1 MGPPCPNSLMSN
13 IGLALPWD
21 AELLMQAHR
30 STPGTW
36 RETLQATQMTGP
48 PSSPT
53 FPHRKVGGPTH
64 PLDSSARPQQTQPPF
79 FSPCRCLHSCRTARA
94 ATTPPPGSPAQEC
107 EERGTVG
114 RLPTPSSPRP
124 PSRSRPP
131 PPPRGPHKDP
141 AISSRVKAEQ
151 QNAHSPSFQHSPRGL
166 PNVSYRVAGRATTGL
181 STSNHLPSPH
191 LHNFTPSGCHSPV
204 PVSCMAI
211 GTHLPPRAFL
221 SLLLLL
227 QVLLQP
233 QHPHGAPPSASQ
245 TSLEGAVW
253 LSMGWAG
260 RLRGFPPAGLQAL
273 RVQRCC

>member
-166 PNVSYRVAGRATTGL
+166 PNVSYRVAGRATTEMVALHPTISHRHTCTTSHPQDATAL
-181 STSNHLPSPH
+181 SPCPAWPLAHISLPE
-191 LHNFTPSGCHSPV
+191 PSSLSSSSSSR
-204 PVSCMAI
+204 SCCSRSI
-211 GTHLPPRAFL
+211 PTGLPPA
-221 SLLLLL
+221 
-227 QVLLQP
+227 
-233 QHPHGAPPSASQ
+233 PHKPPRREQSGSAW
-245 TSLEGAVW
+245 G
-253 LSMGWAG
+253 
-260 RLRGFPPAGLQAL
+260 GLGG
-273 RVQRCC
+273 CGGSP